1 MEIQGKVAVVTGAAQ
16 GIGRAL
22 CVALKEAGAAH
33 VVAVDLKLQGAQETA
48 DMTSGTAMACDV
60 GDQTQMEAMIDRVED
75 EIGPI
80 DLFCSNAGILTGLD
94 ESFDN
99 IAFAS
104 TEEWNKAWAVNV
116 MAHVHAARHLI
127 PKMKARGGGYFMHT
141 ASAAGL
147 LNQVGSAVYG
157 VTKHAAVGFAEALA
171 LGHKDDNIRVTVLCP
186 QGVDTEMVRGAGENP
201 ATADGILS
209 TQRVAE
215 DTLQAIR
222 DEKFLVLPHE
232 NVAGYMQNKVQDY
245 DRWIGGMAKLQRYFK
260 AAQGK
265 G

>member
-1 MEIQGKVAVVTGAAQ
+1 
-16 GIGRAL
+16 
-22 CVALKEAGAAH
+22 
-33 VVAVDLKLQGAQETA
+33 
-48 DMTSGTAMACDV
+48 
-60 GDQTQMEAMIDRVED
+60 MIDQVET

-94 ESFDN
+94 QSFEN
-99 IAFAS
+99 IAFAD
-104 TEEWNKAWAVNV
+104 TDVWNKAWAVNV
-116 MAHVHAARHLI
+116 MAHVHAARKLV

-171 LGHKDDNIRVTVLCP
+171 LGHRDDNIRVSVLCP

-209 TQRVAE
+209 TQEVAE
-215 DTLQAIR
+215 KTLQAIR
-222 DEKFLVLPHE
+222 DEKFLVLPHSE
-232 NVAGYMQNKVQDY
+232 VSKYMHNKVEDY
-245 DRWIGGMAKLQRYFK
+245 DRWIGGMAKLQRLYK
-260 AAQGK
+260 SAND
-265 G
+265 

>member
-1 MEIQGKVAVVTGAAQ
+1 MELTGKIAVVTGAAQ

-22 CVALKEAGAAH
+22 CEALHAAGAKH
-33 VVAVDLKLQGAQETA
+33 VVAVDLKREGAEETA
-48 DMTSGTAMACDV
+48 RLVNGTAMECDV
-60 GDQTQMEAMIDRVED
+60 SSQDQIEALIDRVEA

-94 ESFDN
+94 KTFEN

-104 TEEWNKAWAVNV
+104 TEEWDRAWAVNV
-116 MAHVHAARHLI
+116 MAHVHAARHLV
-127 PKMKARGGGYFMHT
+127 PKMIARGGGYFMHT

-186 QGVDTEMVRGAGENP
+186 QGVDTEMVRGSGENP

-209 TQRVAE
+209 TQEVAE
-215 DTLQAIR
+215 KTLQAIR
-222 DEKFLVLPHE
+222 EEKFLVLPHE
-232 NVAGYMQNKVQDY
+232 LVSKYMQNKVNDY
-245 DRWIGGMAKLQRYFK
+245 DRWIGGMAKLQSVFK
-260 AAQGK
+260 SANS
-265 G
+265 

>member
-1 MEIQGKVAVVTGAAQ
+1 MEIEGKIAVVTGAAQ

-22 CVALKEAGAAH
+22 CEALHKAGAAH
-33 VVAVDLKLQGAQETA
+33 VVAVDLKREGAEETA
-48 DMTSGTAMACDV
+48 VLIGGTAIECDV
-60 GDQTQMEAMIDRVED
+60 ADQAQIEAMIDRVED

-94 ESFDN
+94 SSFEN

-104 TEEWNKAWAVNV
+104 TEDWNRGWAVNV
-116 MAHVHAARHLI
+116 MAHVHAARHLV
-127 PKMKARGGGYFMHT
+127 PKMKGRGGGYFMHT

-171 LGHKDDNIRVTVLCP
+171 LGHKDDNIRVSVLCP
-186 QGVDTEMVRGAGENP
+186 QGVDTEMVRGSGENP

-209 TQRVAE
+209 TQEVAE
-215 DTLQAIR
+215 KTLQAIR
-222 DEKFLVLPHE
+222 DERFLVLPHDT
-232 NVAGYMQNKVQDY
+232 VAKYMRNKIEDY
-245 DRWIGGMAKLQRYFK
+245 DRWIGGMAKLQSMYRDANSK
-260 AAQGK
+260 
-265 G
+265 

>member
-1 MEIQGKVAVVTGAAQ
+1 MEIEGKIAVVTGAAQ

-22 CVALKEAGAAH
+22 CVALAEAGAKH
-33 VVAVDLKLQGAQETA
+33 VVAVDLKIDGAEETA
-48 DMTSGTAMACDV
+48 RMVRGTAMACDV
-60 GDQTQMEAMIDRVED
+60 SDQARVEAMIDRVED

-80 DLFCSNAGILTGLD
+80 DLMCSNAGILSGID
-94 ESFDN
+94 DSFDN

-104 TEEWNKAWAVNV
+104 TEDWNRACAVNV
-116 MAHVHAARHLI
+116 MAHVHAARHLV

-186 QGVDTEMVRGAGENP
+186 QGVDTDMVRKGPDSP

-209 TQRVAE
+209 AQEVAE
-215 DTLQAIR
+215 KTLAAIR
-222 DEKFLVLPHE
+222 AEKFLVLPHQE
-232 NVAGYMQNKVQDY
+232 VAQYMANKVNDY
-245 DRWIGGMAKLQRYFK
+245 DRWIGGMAKLQRIYK
-260 AAQGK
+260 QATDK

>member
-1 MEIQGKVAVVTGAAQ
+1 MEIEGKIVVVTGAAQ
-16 GIGRAL
+16 GIGKAL
-22 CVALKEAGAAH
+22 CEAFHMAGAKH
-33 VVAVDLKLQGAQETA
+33 VVASDLKLEGAVETA
-48 DMTSGTAMACDV
+48 DLVGGTALQCDV
-60 GDQTQMEAMIDRVED
+60 ADQGQIEAMIDRVEA

-94 ESFDN
+94 SSFEN

-104 TEEWNKAWAVNV
+104 TEDWNKAWAVNV
-116 MAHVHAARHLI
+116 MAHVHAARHLV

-171 LGHKDDNIRVTVLCP
+171 LGHRDDNIRVSVLCP
-186 QGVDTEMVRGAGENP
+186 QGVDTEMVRGSGENP

-209 TQRVAE
+209 TQVVAE
-215 DTLQAIR
+215 ATVQAIR
-222 DEKFLVLPHE
+222 DETFLILPHE
-232 NVAGYMQNKVQDY
+232 TVRKYMRNKVEDY
-245 DRWIGGMAKLQRYFK
+245 DRWIGGMAKLQAMYRG
-260 AAQGK
+260 AAAK
-265 G
+265 S

>member
-1 MEIQGKVAVVTGAAQ
+1 MEISGKIAVVTGAAQ

-22 CVALKEAGAAH
+22 CVALKDAGARH
-33 VVAVDLKLQGAQETA
+33 VVAVDLDIDGAAETA
-48 DMTSGTAMACDV
+48 GMVDGTAVACDV
-60 GDQTQMEAMIDRVED
+60 GDQGQIEGMIDKVEAD
-75 EIGPI
+75 IGPI
-80 DLFCSNAGILTGLD
+80 DLMCSNAGILTGKD

-104 TEEWNKAWAVNV
+104 TEVWNKAWAVNV

-157 VTKHAAVGFAEALA
+157 VTKHAAIGFAEAVA
-171 LGHKDDNIRVTVLCP
+171 LGHKDDNIRVSVLCP
-186 QGVDTEMVRGAGENP
+186 QGVDTAMVRNAGENP

-209 TQRVAE
+209 SQEVAE
-215 DTLQAIR
+215 KTLDAIR
-222 DEKFLVLPHE
+222 AETFLVLPHE
-232 NVAGYMQNKVQDY
+232 EVAQYMRNKVENY
-245 DRWIGGMAKLQRYFK
+245 DRWIGGMAKLQRIY
-260 AAQGK
+260 K
-265 G
+265 GANAKS

>member
-1 MEIQGKVAVVTGAAQ
+1 MELTGKIAVVTGAAQ

-22 CVALKEAGAAH
+22 CVALDKAGAKH
-33 VVAVDLKLQGAQETA
+33 VIAVDLKLSGAQETA
-48 DMTSGTAMACDV
+48 DMVNGTAMECDV
-60 GDQTQMEAMIDRVED
+60 GDQAQIESMIDRIES

-94 ESFDN
+94 QTFDN

-104 TEEWNKAWAVNV
+104 TEDWNRAWAVNV
-116 MAHVHAARHLI
+116 MAHVHAARHLVPI
-127 PKMKARGGGYFMHT
+127 MKARGGGYFMHT

-201 ATADGILS
+201 ATADGILPADE
-209 TQRVAE
+209 VAE
-215 DTLQAIR
+215 ATLQAIR

-232 NVAGYMQNKVQDY
+232 EVAKYMLNKVQDY
-245 DRWIGGMAKLQRYFK
+245 DRWIGGMAKLQRVFK
-260 AAQGK
+260 GANQA
-265 G
+265 

>member
-1 MEIQGKVAVVTGAAQ
+1 MEIQGKIAVVTGAAQ

-22 CVALKEAGAAH
+22 CVALKEAGARH
-33 VVAVDLKLQGAQETA
+33 VVAVDLKAEGAEETA
-48 DMTSGTAMACDV
+48 RMVGGTAMGCDV
-60 GDQTQMEAMIDRVED
+60 GDQAAVEAMIDRVEA

-80 DLFCSNAGILTGLD
+80 DLMCSNAGILTGLD
-94 ESFDN
+94 QSFEN

-116 MAHVHAARHLI
+116 MAHVHAARHLV

-186 QGVDTEMVRGAGENP
+186 QGVDTAMVRGTGENP

-209 TQRVAE
+209 TQEVAE
-215 DTLQAIR
+215 KTLAAIR
-222 DEKFLVLPHE
+222 AERFLVLPHAE
-232 NVAGYMQNKVQDY
+232 VAQYMQNKVNDY
-245 DRWIGGMAKLQRYFK
+245 DRWIGGMAKLQRIYK
-260 AAQGK
+260 QATDK

>member
-1 MEIQGKVAVVTGAAQ
+1 MELKGKICVVTGAAQ

-22 CVALKEAGAAH
+22 CAALAEAGAKH
-33 VVAVDLKLQGAQETA
+33 IVAVDLKLAGAQETA
-48 DMTSGTAMACDV
+48 AMVGGTALACDV
-60 GDQTQMEAMIDRVED
+60 GDQRQVEAMIDRVEA

-80 DLFCSNAGILTGLD
+80 DLMCSNAGILTGLD
-94 ESFDN
+94 QSFEN

-104 TEEWNKAWAVNV
+104 TEEWNQAWAVNV
-116 MAHVHAARHLI
+116 MAHVHAARYLV

-186 QGVDTEMVRGAGENP
+186 QGVDTAMVRGAGENP

-209 TQRVAE
+209 TQEVAAK
-215 DTLQAIR
+215 TLEAIR
-222 DEKFLVLPHE
+222 EEKFLVLPHPK
-232 NVAGYMQNKVQDY
+232 VVQYMHNKVENY
-245 DRWIGGMAKLQRYFK
+245 DRWIGGMAKLQRIYK
-260 AAQGK
+260 AANS
-265 G
+265 